1 VGKQREGK
9 SMRARERGGV
19 RGEKRASG
27 APLSSSRRSA
37 VALITAE
44 SGDQGRSTELLAV
57 SRKTTSRE
65 DGLGISWAES
75 GLAFSPEQKKK
86 ENNYFLFLFLFS
98 KPFVLL

>member
-1 VGKQREGK
+1 
-9 SMRARERGGV
+9 
-19 RGEKRASG
+19 
-27 APLSSSRRSA
+27 

-44 SGDQGRSTELLAV
+44 SGDQGRSTELLAI

-86 ENNYFLFLFLFS
+86 RITISYFCFCFQSLLYCFELYLRFKVDKEDTKYSVTFLTGIRRSTSFWF
-98 KPFVLL
+98 